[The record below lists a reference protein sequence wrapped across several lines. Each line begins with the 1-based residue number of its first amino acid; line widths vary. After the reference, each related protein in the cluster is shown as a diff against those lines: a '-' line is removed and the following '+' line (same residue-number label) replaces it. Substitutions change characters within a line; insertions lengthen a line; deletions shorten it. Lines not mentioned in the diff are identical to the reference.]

1 MSKWDQNKEQKE
13 ENLFET
19 AYRLFVD
26 KGFQQT
32 TINDIVQ
39 MAGVAKGTFY
49 LYFKDKYDIRD
60 RIIIKKTYTLISE
73 AISEVERR
81 EVMTFE
87 DQLIFIVDYIID
99 YLEHNRALLSFMHR
113 DLILGIYK
121 NSFSK
126 TIGEGNDK
134 TLMELFVDGAMT
146 NHYQIEKPEY
156 VFCMILELISTVAFS
171 SIVLEEPAKI
181 EIVKPYL
188 QQSILGILNSYKQK
202 DIITNN

>member
-73 AISEVERR
+73 AISELESRAI
-81 EVMTFE
+81 MTFE
-87 DQLIFIVDYIID
+87 DQLIFIVDYIVD
-99 YLEHNRALLSFMHR
+99 YLDHNRAVLNFMHR

-126 TIGEGNDK
+126 TIGEGKDK

-146 NHYQIEKPEY
+146 SHYQIEKPEY